1 MSPTPNRSVLF
12 LGLCSALLGACA
24 TSAGAFGPTAYEQ
37 TAFHY
42 QIAYAQPTN
51 QRVLSGEW
59 RLDNLT
65 WDDTSSGWVHKQGPA
80 YRAIREQDK
89 NQDGT
94 ISGDERTEEGV
105 YDLKY
110 VNTHD
115 GGVIWTKAHP
125 MLLSRAGQDLDV
137 MLDNYAD
144 QLSGE
149 GLYWASTIFSAET
162 LKTRKYVSFVVE
174 RTPIQIGPNLG
185 VSAVIELAETERLR
199 LDPSFRSSR
208 LKIVLTK
215 MAFRNPLGTP
225 GPEGAQEETV
235 RCGSSACNQGVA
247 LLVIGYYNDASHF
260 GEHLAEFDGFV
271 KRLSVPA
278 DGEVPS
284 RWRSRPV
291 KTLTAAAPPPPPAPA
306 APPPPAAAAP

>member
-1 MSPTPNRSVLF
+1 VL
-12 LGLCSALLGACA
+12 GGD
-24 TSAGAFGPTAYEQ
+24 
-37 TAFHY
+37 
-42 QIAYAQPTN
+42 
-51 QRVLSGEW
+51 W

-65 WDDTSSGWVHKQGPA
+65 WDDTSSGWVQKPGGA
-80 YRAIREQDK
+80 YRATREQDK
-89 NQDGT
+89 NGDGS
-94 ISGDERTEEGV
+94 ISVDERNEEGI

-125 MLLSRAGQDLDV
+125 MLLSRASLDLDV
-137 MLDNYAD
+137 MLENYAEL
-144 QLSGE
+144 LSGE
-149 GLYWASTIFSAET
+149 GTYWASSIFSTES

-174 RTPIQIGPNLG
+174 RTPIQVGPNLG

-199 LDPSFRSSR
+199 LDPNFRSSR

-215 MAFRNPLGTP
+215 MAFRNPDNSP
-225 GPEGAQEETV
+225 GPEGAQQETV
-235 RCGSSACNQGVA
+235 RCGSSICNQGIA

-260 GEHLAEFDGFV
+260 AEHAAEFDDFV

-278 DGEVPS
+278 DGEMPK

-291 KTLTAAAPPPPPAPA
+291 KTQTAAAPPPPPAAPAPAAA
-306 APPPPAAAAP
+306 APPPPAAVAP